1 MKDSVYML
9 VVDVWRLAIKF
20 GFRKM
25 GDSEWEA
32 FIDRG
37 KKLAM
42 RYQEKGAAMER
53 LCRDMLSAFQS
64 FYEQIGGAYAG
75 RDIKGD

>member
-9 VVDVWRLAIKF
+9 VVDVWRLAWGF
-20 GFRKM
+20 GFRKL

-37 KKLAM
+37 EKLVK
-42 RYQEKGAAMER
+42 RYQERGAAMER
-53 LCRDMLSAFQS
+53 LCRDMLAAFQE
-64 FYEQIGGAYAG
+64 FYHKM
-75 RDIKGD
+75 D

>member
-9 VVDVWRLAIKF
+9 LVDVWRLAMKF

-25 GDSEWEA
+25 GDSEWET

-37 KKLAM
+37 KKLVM
-42 RYQEKGAAMER
+42 RYKEKGEAMER
-53 LCRDMLSAFQS
+53 LCRDLLSAFQS
-64 FYEQIGGAYAG
+64 FYEQIGGADAG
-75 RDIKGD
+75 RDIKRD